1 MLSYLIYQRP
11 MDDSLMKLLVN
22 GHSNPVANAYLALT
36 TMRGDTPEDTVRNAL
51 MYTLYHPT
59 MFMQFPFNGSDEEA
73 LEAIFDEGNGY
84 GDGTITTTN
93 LMKHSSMSVG
103 DIVVNL
109 TENHAYVCMP
119 TGWHLL
125 KDTELKLNLS

>member
-1 MLSYLIYQRP
+1 
-11 MDDSLMKLLVN
+11 
-22 GHSNPVANAYLALT
+22 
-36 TMRGDTPEDTVRNAL
+36 
-51 MYTLYHPT
+51 
-59 MFMQFPFNGSDEEA
+59 
-73 LEAIFDEGNGY
+73 
-84 GDGTITTTN
+84 
-93 LMKHSSMSVG
+93 MKHSSMSVG